1 MSDFQRVIL
10 VTGGARGLGLATARA
25 LAEAACAVVIG
36 ARDKTLGEAA
46 ALSLRK
52 DGLQAESVM
61 LDVINPAHR
70 GQVVDYLAT
79 TYGRLDSL
87 INNAGVWLDNPVD
100 AALCS
105 NTVPTIAERTV
116 RDTFEVNFFAPF
128 LLTQALLPLLA
139 KSVAGRIVNV
149 SSNLASNALHS
160 DSSSTAWDTKPF
172 AYSASKAALN
182 SLTTHLAHAL
192 RDTSIKVNS
201 VHPGWVRTAMGGPDA
216 PLDDREG
223 CRSSVMF
230 AMLGEDGP
238 TGGFFHEH
246 ETVPW

>member
-1 MSDFQRVIL
+1 MSDFQRVTL

-25 LAEAACAVVIG
+25 LAEAGCAVVIG
-36 ARDKTLGEAA
+36 TRDKTLGEAA

-52 DGLQAESVM
+52 DGLQAESVV

-70 GQVVDYLAT
+70 RQVVDYLAQ

-87 INNAGVWLDNPVD
+87 VNNAGVWLDD
-100 AALCS
+100 AADAAVFS
-105 NTVPTIAERTV
+105 NTTATIAERTV
-116 RDTFEVNFFAPF
+116 RDTFEVNFFAPL
-128 LLTQALLPLLA
+128 LLTQALVPLLV
-139 KSVAGRIVNV
+139 KSTAGRIVNV

-160 DSSSTAWDTKPF
+160 DSSSAAWNTKPF

-192 RDTSIKVNS
+192 RDTSVKVNS
-201 VHPGWVRTAMGGPDA
+201 VHPGWVRTTMGGLDA
-216 PLDDREG
+216 PLEDSEG

-230 AMLGEDGP
+230 A
-238 TGGFFHEH
+238 
-246 ETVPW
+246 

>member
-25 LAEAACAVVIG
+25 LAKAGCVVVIG

-46 ALSLRK
+46 ALSLRE

-70 GQVVDYLAT
+70 RQAVDYLAAT
-79 TYGRLDSL
+79 HGRLDSL
-87 INNAGVWLDNPVD
+87 VNNAGVWLDDPVD
-100 AALCS
+100 ATVCA
-105 NTVPTIAERTV
+105 NTATTIAERTV
-116 RDTFEVNFFAPF
+116 RDTFEVNFFALF
-128 LLTQALLPLLA
+128 LLTQALRPLLE

-160 DSSSTAWDTKPF
+160 DCTAWDTKPF

-246 ETVPW
+246 ETVSW